1 MCRHAGAESA
11 RMTLWTWC
19 HNVSSSSGITRANMP
34 RETSIS
40 ARRSETGKSGNGLVR
55 AGGSST
61 PPDHLPLRAINRS
74 LLLQRQLQ
82 QQYLLPASSLIQ
94 FQSEPGS
101 GRVSS
106 TNRKKR
112 GAKYFASNPSGGRE
126 DRIHSSNSLQ
136 NYFTPPGAYDYRSTE
151 VFVLHIGRLRL
162 VLRSTILAPHIM
174 NSLRSPISAAIA
186 GASSPMDS
194 SKGFS
199 SSNSLLGEDGA
210 RYPGPASLGKRPISA
225 EVFAFHGEWRQT
237 QSQSDGVSFCI
248 PRFETGPSATGMF
261 DPSKPA
267 AICQCFQDTGRL
279 QYSESIGICDDGW
292 ISLNRMLKFSYAVNK
307 ASDCQ
312 RAIRAATFYL
322 ERFSAIIW
330 SSRRLAAVCAVF
342 ILGPRRSHQ
351 GDASQETSLP
361 LLYKCVDNGC
371 APYAS
376 IFVL

>member
-1 MCRHAGAESA
+1 
-11 RMTLWTWC
+11 
-19 HNVSSSSGITRANMP
+19 
-34 RETSIS
+34 
-40 ARRSETGKSGNGLVR
+40 
-55 AGGSST
+55 
-61 PPDHLPLRAINRS
+61 
-74 LLLQRQLQ
+74 
-82 QQYLLPASSLIQ
+82 
-94 FQSEPGS
+94 
-101 GRVSS
+101 
-106 TNRKKR
+106 
-112 GAKYFASNPSGGRE
+112 
-126 DRIHSSNSLQ
+126 
-136 NYFTPPGAYDYRSTE
+136 
-151 VFVLHIGRLRL
+151 
-162 VLRSTILAPHIM
+162 M

-225 EVFAFHGEWRQT
+225 EVFAFHREWRQT

-330 SSRRLAAVCAVF
+330 SSRRLAALTMVVLRSCEYEYLIQHQKKKNNTREGDAATPHHTPGDGGSGTNTAGGFVAKECDEAITLFHRSTTRICVLCTDHLGTLESMNVHRLQMIAVF
-342 ILGPRRSHQ
+342 LRPSEWPDHELLRSFW
-351 GDASQETSLP
+351 TNNR
-361 LLYKCVDNGC
+361 LL
-371 APYAS
+371 
-376 IFVL
+376 L